1 MVSDII
7 LEIDSVSK
15 SFIITHNSSITD
27 NHLLVL
33 DSLDLIV
40 ECGKITALIGS
51 NGAGKTTLFNIVSRL
66 IDAEK
71 GSITLYSESQE
82 YNLFKYK
89 PHQLASLGIGRL
101 FQSSHIFEQMSIID
115 NLLIGYQYGSAEFPY
130 ANLYIPGKSR
140 EIDGRA
146 KAKALEILKTIFGTD
161 HYFWKQRNQV
171 AGRLSY
177 GQKRLLETARLMM
190 GNYKLMLLDEPTA
203 GISPPFRIEIGRLLE
218 KMVHE
223 MGVSVLLIEHN
234 MHFVREHADI
244 CHFMHNGRDHV
255 FGTPADVLGN
265 EEVRRMYLGA

>member
-1 MVSDII
+1 MAGDII

-15 SFIITHNSSITD
+15 SFVKTRSSSIAD
-27 NHLLVL
+27 AQLLVL

-40 ECGKITALIGS
+40 ERGKITALIGS
-51 NGAGKTTLFNIVSRL
+51 NGAGKTTLFNIISRL
-66 IDAEK
+66 INAEK
-71 GSITLYSESQE
+71 GQITLYTESQE

-89 PHQLASLGIGRL
+89 SYQLASLGIGRL
-101 FQSSHIFEQMSIID
+101 FQSSHIFEQMSIFD
-115 NLLIGYQYGSAEFPY
+115 NLLIGFQYGEAELPF
-130 ANLYIPGKSR
+130 ANLYIPKKSHV
-140 EIDGRA
+140 IDSQARD
-146 KAKALEILKTIFGTD
+146 KALEILKTIFGTD
-161 HYFWKQRNQV
+161 HYFFKQRNQL

-190 GNYKLMLLDEPTA
+190 GDYQLMLLDEPTA
-203 GISPPFRIEIGRLLE
+203 GISPSFRMEIGNLLE